1 MVLADY
7 ELGDAILTALW
18 IFFLV
23 IWLWILIAIIS
34 DLFRDHTVSAWAK
47 VLWVIALLFVPFLTA
62 LIYIIVRGHGMA
74 ERNAKEMK
82 QAQQQM
88 DDYIR
93 QTQTPGLSFL
103 PAGVWDTAALQNLAR
118 DRGPALLRALEDQ
131 FDFVIIDSAPVLPV
145 ADSLLIA
152 QHVDGV
158 LLSLLRDVSRADAV
172 LATRERLHQLG
183 VRVVGAV
190 VNGMAGDVRAANY
203 RYPSPRAEVQRR
215 PRQR

>member
-47 VLWVIALLFVPFLTA
+47 VLWVIALLFIPFLTA
-62 LIYIIVRGHGMA
+62 LIYIVVRGHGMA

-93 QTQTPGLSFL
+93 QT
-103 PAGVWDTAALQNLAR
+103 AGESNVGDQLHKLDELKAKGSITQEEFDAAKAK
-118 DRGPALLRALEDQ
+118 
-131 FDFVIIDSAPVLPV
+131 
-145 ADSLLIA
+145 
-152 QHVDGV
+152 
-158 LLSLLRDVSRADAV
+158 LLSS
-172 LATRERLHQLG
+172 
-183 VRVVGAV
+183 
-190 VNGMAGDVRAANY
+190 
-203 RYPSPRAEVQRR
+203 
-215 PRQR
+215 